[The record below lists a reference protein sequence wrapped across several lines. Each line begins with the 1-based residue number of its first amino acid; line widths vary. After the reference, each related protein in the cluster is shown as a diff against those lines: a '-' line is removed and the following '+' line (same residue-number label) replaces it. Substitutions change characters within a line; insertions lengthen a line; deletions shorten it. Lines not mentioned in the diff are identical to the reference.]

1 MNHFYRAGNYDPWSW
16 RVGGQLTLFLTIP
29 ALKFALS
36 GELPSTHY
44 LNLTDSLFIWA
55 TIVVTYNMTLGILSH
70 YKSIEESST
79 EIHTID
85 KFARISSPLVAIGVI
100 ATFSFT
106 II

>member
-1 MNHFYRAGNYDPWSW
+1 M
-16 RVGGQLTLFLTIP
+16 
-29 ALKFALS
+29 S

-55 TIVVTYNMTLGILSH
+55 TIVVTYNMILGILSH
-70 YKSIEESST
+70 YNKPIEEGST
-79 EIHTID
+79 EIQAID

-100 ATFSFT
+100 ATFSYT